1 MVAPD
6 EVDVPIGE
14 ACRTGAASAVGNE
27 QLVVGRPSVAVRV
40 AMSNTDIGSGD
51 AAWTVRPG
59 RRPNW

>member
-1 MVAPD
+1 M
-6 EVDVPIGE
+6 PIGE

-51 AAWTVRPG
+51 AAWNSAPRS
-59 RRPNW
+59 RPNW